1 MSVGPLNFRSTV
13 RLFSRLCPHLH
24 TARDRR
30 VLLESLVWPEDQAE
44 VTINSRDVSPRT
56 CAILEKLGE
65 GVPGRILKRA
75 YEMGEQEV
83 LGLLEES
90 QEARRQEEAAA
101 LSVAT
106 AAMAMREGNGG
117 GAAGA
122 GGTNGGVY

>member
-1 MSVGPLNFRSTV
+1 MHDNNTTTTNTQTQQPGAGVGESLVSVGPLDFRSTV

-56 CAILEKLGE
+56 CGILERLGE

-75 YEMGEQEV
+75 YEMGDAEV
-83 LGLLEES
+83 LQLLEES
-90 QEARRQEEAAA
+90 QEAR
-101 LSVAT
+101 T
-106 AAMAMREGNGG
+106 AEGNGG
-117 GAAGA
+117 
-122 GGTNGGVY
+122 V